1 MGNNELIEA
10 KKIIEQNLLEANRC
24 IKSKNNKYNIE
35 VINGIT
41 LKTGEL
47 ADGTKFVELGRGSMH
62 LQYANEKYIDNDINK
77 QYIYFDGIFE
87 QCGDNLVLR
96 SKVNSLS
103 NFKRLSNK
111 RKGYKSNGKIKVN
124 KIFLACPLGNAII
137 EVFQ

>member
-47 ADGTKFVELGRGSMH
+47 ADGTKFVELGSTCTLMV
-62 LQYANEKYIDNDINK
+62 Y
-77 QYIYFDGIFE
+77 
-87 QCGDNLVLR
+87 
-96 SKVNSLS
+96 LS
-103 NFKRLSNK
+103 N
-111 RKGYKSNGKIKVN
+111 VE
-124 KIFLACPLGNAII
+124 II
-137 EVFQ
+137 QF